1 VAATWSI
8 INPGTGERRSALITC
23 FIRYTLNPE
32 KLADFEQYARVW
44 MRLIEKYGG
53 THQGYFIPHEAPPAA
68 AFSFGGIGHEGPG
81 NIAVALFSFP
91 DVDAYEKYRRE
102 VSDDPE
108 CQAETRHFHETKC
121 FTKYER
127 TFLQPVTRDAGFRT

>member
-1 VAATWSI
+1 M
-8 INPGTGERRSALITC
+8 ITC
-23 FIRYTLNPE
+23 FIRYTLNGE

-53 THQGYFIPHEAPPAA
+53 THHGYFIPHEAPPAA
-68 AFSFGGIGHEGPG
+68 SFSFAGIGEDGPHDV
-81 NIAVALFSFP
+81 AVALFSFP
-91 DVDAYEKYRRE
+91 TIEAYEKYRRE

-108 CQAETRHFHETKC
+108 CQAETRNFHETKC

-127 TFLQPVTRDAGFRT
+127 TFLQPVSRDCRSQS